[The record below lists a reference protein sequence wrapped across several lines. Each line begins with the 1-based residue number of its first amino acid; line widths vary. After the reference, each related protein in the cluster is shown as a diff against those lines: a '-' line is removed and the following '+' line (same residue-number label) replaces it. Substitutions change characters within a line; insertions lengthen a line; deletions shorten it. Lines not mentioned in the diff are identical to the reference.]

1 MITSAPEPCSAWAIF
16 VGAVKPFDHLLKRPE
31 FFGDGVIIGK
41 PDDLG
46 DVELKSI
53 AEFMKELLGGKRI
66 RTIAIGN
73 KAEVFG
79 KLLKVAECH
88 AHGHDTGAD
97 APVI

>member
-1 MITSAPEPCSAWAIF
+1 
-16 VGAVKPFDHLLKRPE
+16 
-31 FFGDGVIIGK
+31 
-41 PDDLG
+41 
-46 DVELKSI
+46 
-53 AEFMKELLGGKRI
+53 MKELLGGKRI

>member
-1 MITSAPEPCSAWAIF
+1 MAIE
-16 VGAVKPFDHLLKRPE
+16 HLFKRPE

>member
-1 MITSAPEPCSAWAIF
+1 MIKILLPLQN
-16 VGAVKPFDHLLKRPE
+16 GRFDHLFKRPE